1 MFFNEKEFL
10 RTGIFLSKKII
21 ETVSDL
27 VKDEIEQLG
36 YELVDVEYKKETE
49 GMVLIVFIYHED
61 GITLEDCEKVS
72 RAIDPILD
80 EHDPI
85 SESYYLSVSSPGLNR
100 SLKTDADLRRHL
112 GKEIDIKLFK
122 ATNKKKLFSGVLSS
136 FNKENIVI
144 MVDNDQV
151 EFNRDEIASVK
162 LHLEF

>member
-1 MFFNEKEFL
+1 MFFIEKEFQ
-10 RTGIFLSKKII
+10 RTDIFLSKKIV
-21 ETVSDL
+21 ETVSNL
-27 VKDEIEQLG
+27 VIYEIEQLG

-49 GMVLIVFIYHED
+49 GMVLTVFIYHED

-80 EHDPI
+80 EYDPI

-100 SLKTDADLRRHL
+100 SLKSDDDFRRHL

-122 ATNKKKLFSGVLSS
+122 AKNKKKLFSGVLSS
-136 FNKENIVI
+136 FDKENIVI
-144 MVDNDQV
+144 MVDNNQV
-151 EFNRDEIASVK
+151 EFNRNEIASVK